1 MKKFNLRNLIKP
13 NKTLLGV
20 GPMSLNCVKAAIALS
35 NNYLFPIML
44 IASRRQVD
52 SAEHG
57 GGYVNNWTT
66 NEYADFVK
74 LTDKKNTV
82 ILARDHGGPWQNNT
96 EIKNKYTLKKAME
109 SAKRSYEVDILNN
122 FKILHIDTSVQ
133 PNNKAVSIKNSLERF
148 YELFEHCNE
157 FAKKNN
163 KKIYFEIGTEE
174 QSGSTNTPEE
184 LSYTLAKV
192 FQFCKIKNYEK
203 PIFVV
208 IQSGTK
214 VLETRNIGSFESP
227 LRISNEL
234 PVEIQLPKMIEI
246 CKKNKIFMKEH
257 NADYLSNH
265 SLSLHPR
272 LGIHAANI
280 APEFGVVETRAFIEI
295 LKKFNKT
302 KLLEEFYEISYNSNK
317 WKKWLVPNSNAD
329 KVQKAIIS
337 GHYIFSNKKF
347 EILKKKVQLFL
358 LKKNINLNNHLQKS
372 IYYSIHRYAKNFNLI
387 K

>member
-1 MKKFNLRNLIKP
+1 
-13 NKTLLGV
+13 
-20 GPMSLNCVKAAIALS
+20 
-35 NNYLFPIML
+35 
-44 IASRRQVD
+44 
-52 SAEHG
+52 
-57 GGYVNNWTT
+57 
-66 NEYADFVK
+66 
-74 LTDKKNTV
+74 
-82 ILARDHGGPWQNNT
+82 
-96 EIKNKYTLKKAME
+96 
-109 SAKRSYEVDILNN
+109 
-122 FKILHIDTSVQ
+122 
-133 PNNKAVSIKNSLERF
+133 
-148 YELFEHCNE
+148 
-157 FAKKNN
+157 
-163 KKIYFEIGTEE
+163 
-174 QSGSTNTPEE
+174 
-184 LSYTLAKV
+184 
-192 FQFCKIKNYEK
+192 
-203 PIFVV
+203 
-208 IQSGTK
+208 
-214 VLETRNIGSFESP
+214 
-227 LRISNEL
+227 
-234 PVEIQLPKMIEI
+234 
-246 CKKNKIFMKEH
+246 MKEH

>member
-1 MKKFNLRNLIKP
+1 
-13 NKTLLGV
+13 
-20 GPMSLNCVKAAIALS
+20 
-35 NNYLFPIML
+35 
-44 IASRRQVD
+44 
-52 SAEHG
+52 
-57 GGYVNNWTT
+57 
-66 NEYADFVK
+66 
-74 LTDKKNTV
+74 
-82 ILARDHGGPWQNNT
+82 
-96 EIKNKYTLKKAME
+96 
-109 SAKRSYEVDILNN
+109 
-122 FKILHIDTSVQ
+122 
-133 PNNKAVSIKNSLERF
+133 
-148 YELFEHCNE
+148 
-157 FAKKNN
+157 
-163 KKIYFEIGTEE
+163 
-174 QSGSTNTPEE
+174 
-184 LSYTLAKV
+184 
-192 FQFCKIKNYEK
+192 
-203 PIFVV
+203 
-208 IQSGTK
+208 
-214 VLETRNIGSFESP
+214 
-227 LRISNEL
+227 
-234 PVEIQLPKMIEI
+234 
-246 CKKNKIFMKEH
+246 MKEH

-280 APEFGVVETRAFIEI
+280 APEFGVVETKAFIEI